1 MQIEAHIKAETI
13 KRLEEQSKLLVRTY
27 QAELAKDPTSRATKS
42 SRSNLIALSH
52 TIKQIYG
59 EATALAVANPV
70 VFAADAAS

>member
-52 TIKQIYG
+52 TLKQIDG
-59 EATALAVANPV
+59 EATALAVDNPV